1 MDPKEQDPSNA
12 AQVAAV
18 KAALARR
25 KGDVSTRDVVTKK
38 PSKFSK

>member
-1 MDPKEQDPSNA
+1 MEQDKDLSNE

-25 KGDVSTRDVVTKK
+25 KGDVSVRDVVTKK
-38 PSKFSK
+38 PSTFKK

>member
-1 MDPKEQDPSNA
+1 MEQDPSPSNE

-25 KGDVSTRDVVTKK
+25 KEVTTRDVVTKK
-38 PSKFSK
+38 PSKFRK

>member
-1 MDPKEQDPSNA
+1 MDPSND

-25 KGDVSTRDVVTKK
+25 KGDVSAKDVATKK
-38 PSKFSK
+38 QPRLRKP